1 MNETS
6 MTEDRVLQRLIGDAA
21 ADPSTVGLILSGSR
35 GAGCAG
41 QESDYDIEW
50 VLTDAVY
57 AERQERGEPLSLS
70 KTRLDGQPADL
81 SYTCPRELERIAA
94 NPGWW
99 TPGYATAR
107 VLLDKTGE
115 ITPALERIA
124 AMPEEK
130 AKADAGGFFDAYLNA
145 FYRSLKAWRR
155 GDDLGGRLQA
165 AESAMHL
172 VRTLFPLAR
181 RWPPYHDRLAP
192 QLELLEGQGWPP
204 GYLHEA
210 LLSLVTTGDPKLQQ
224 DLEARVE
231 ALMREHGYGG
241 VVEVWG
247 GEIERV
253 RAFRFD

>member
-1 MNETS
+1 MNEMS
-6 MTEDRVLQRLIGDAA
+6 WSDDPLLLRLIDEAA
-21 ADPSTVGLILSGSR
+21 ADPQTVGLILGGSR

-41 QESDYDIEW
+41 AESDYDVEW
-50 VLTDAVY
+50 VLTDAAY
-57 AERQERGEPLSLS
+57 TQRQERGEPLEL
-70 KTRLDGQPADL
+70 KKIRLDGQPADL

-115 ITPALERIA
+115 ATLALGRIA
-124 AMPEEK
+124 TMPEEK
-130 AKADAGGFFDAYLNA
+130 AKADAGGWFDAYLNA

-155 GDDLGGRLQA
+155 GDALGGRLQA

-172 VRTLFPLAR
+172 VRVLFSLER
-181 RWPPYHDRLAP
+181 RWPPYHDRLGP
-192 QLELLEGQGWPP
+192 QLELLQAQGWPS

-210 LLSLVTTGDPKLQQ
+210 LLGLVTTGDPKLQQ

-231 ALMREHGYGG
+231 SLMRERGYGG
-241 VVEVWG
+241 VVDGWD

-253 RAFRFD
+253 RGFLF

>member
-1 MNETS
+1 MNEMSRTK
-6 MTEDRVLQRLIGDAA
+6 DPLLQRLINEAVE
-21 ADPSTVGLILSGSR
+21 DPSTVGLILSGSR

-41 QESDYDIEW
+41 AESDYDVEW
-50 VLTDAVY
+50 VLTDAAY
-57 AERQERGEPLSLS
+57 SARQERGEPLSLS

-81 SYTCPRELERIAA
+81 SYTCPRELERVAA

-115 ITPALERIA
+115 VTPALEHIA
-124 AMPEEK
+124 VMPEEK

-155 GDDLGGRLQA
+155 GDELGGRLQA

-172 VRTLFPLAR
+172 VRTLFSLAR
-181 RWPPYHDRLAP
+181 RWPPYHDRLVP
-192 QLELLEGQGWPP
+192 QLDLLNGQGWPA
-204 GYLHEA
+204 GILHEA
-210 LLSLVTTGDPKLQQ
+210 LLNLVKTGDPTQQ
-224 DLEARVE
+224 QEIEARVE

-241 VVEVWG
+241 VVEAWA

-253 RAFRFD
+253 RAFRFV